1 MSQATRTVR
10 VVATQTWPLHDSAT
24 TRQIEHHAQAAL
36 PPHALMQRAGWAV
49 AQWALAI
56 APHSQRIWIACGPGN
71 NGGDGM
77 EAALHL
83 HAWGKQVHLTWHGH
97 PERSPEDSRQAHA
110 RLLNAGLT
118 IQAAPPTEWD
128 LAIDA
133 LLGLGCARQ
142 PDPAIAHELA
152 RMHAHTAPV
161 LQVDLPSGLVA
172 DTGMWQREAMPLNA
186 PRHTLALLTLKP
198 GMFTA
203 EGRDAC
209 GDVWFNALGVNPPPE
224 PTAWLQKAQPT
235 AMARP
240 HHSHKGSYGEV
251 RVVGG
256 DTCMT
261 GAALLAGHAAL
272 RGGAGRVHVSLLDAQ
287 AGELAAAS
295 HPTLM
300 FDHHRPLALGRA
312 VAVCGCGGGEAVRHV
327 MAAILSEAA
336 SMVIDA
342 DGLNALRDPMLMQL
356 LIQRHARGRQTV
368 LTPHP
373 LEAARLLACDVA
385 EVQAHRLAAAQKLA
399 DQTRAVVVLKGS
411 GTVVA
416 ATGKIPTINASGNAR
431 LASAGTGDVLAGLT
445 GAYLAQGAN
454 AWEAAC
460 FACAH
465 HGWVA
470 DQWPAGESFDAWRMT
485 ERL

>member
-1 MSQATRTVR
+1 MSQATRTAR
-10 VVATQTWPLHDSAT
+10 VVATQAWPLHHSAA
-24 TRQIEHHAQAAL
+24 TRQIEQNAQAAL
-36 PPHALMQRAGWAV
+36 PPHTLMQRAGLAV
-49 AQWALAI
+49 AQWGLAI
-56 APHSQRIWIACGPGN
+56 GPHSQRIWIACGPGN

-83 HAWGKQVHLTWHGH
+83 HAWGKQVHLTWHGT
-97 PERSPEDSRQAHA
+97 PDRSPEDSRQAHA
-110 RLLNAGLT
+110 RALNAGLT
-118 IQAAPPTEWD
+118 IQPSPPTEWD

-133 LLGLGCARQ
+133 LLGLGCSRQ
-142 PDPAIAHELA
+142 PDPAIAHELGM
-152 RMHAHTAPV
+152 MHAHTAPV

-172 DTGMWQREAMPLNA
+172 DTGVWHREAMSLNA

-209 GDVWFNALGVNPPPE
+209 GEVWFNALGVDAVPQAS
-224 PTAWLQKAQPT
+224 AWLQKAQPT
-235 AMARP
+235 AWARP

-251 RVVGG
+251 WVLGG
-256 DTCMT
+256 DTGMT

-272 RGGAGRVHVSLLDAQ
+272 SGGAGRVRVSLLDAH

-295 HPTLM
+295 HPSLM
-300 FDHHRPLALGRA
+300 FDHHRRSPVAGA
-312 VAVCGCGGGEAVRHV
+312 VTVCGCGGGDAVRHV
-327 MAAILSEAA
+327 LPTILSQAA

-385 EVQAHRLAAAQKLA
+385 EVQADRLVAAQTLA
-399 DQTRAVVVLKGS
+399 DQTHAVVVLKGS
-411 GTVVA
+411 GTVVT
-416 ATGKIPTINASGNAR
+416 ATGEIPTINASGNAR

-445 GAYLAQGAN
+445 GAYLAQGAS
-454 AWEAAC
+454 AWQAAC

-470 DQWPAGESFDAWRMT
+470 DQWPAHASFDAWRMT